1 MYLTEKVMDKK
12 KIFISFSSQ
21 KDKNKMNAFFKAI
34 KKDGTFEPIV
44 VEKKKTPGKLF
55 SEKVKEAI
63 KQSDYFIPIL
73 TRNSRTSQW
82 VNQEIGFAEAQ
93 VKCDILPI
101 VEESII
107 PKLKGFI
114 HNQIDCF
121 RYKGVRSSKNNEACN
136 FRVCYKEVIAHLKG
150 TIKSKLVVRKAK
162 MVEKFTSMILPSRV
176 EQGDSYTTKV
186 HFVGTVK
193 NGFFDNYVKHTQSD
207 WKAWNWDKNTLKNLK
222 RTFPGEIHGDVNIKS
237 EYTWTTKDWPIH
249 VRLYDH
255 PIPGEKRRIV
265 IAEEIHEFEVT

>member
-1 MYLTEKVMDKK
+1 MYLTEKAMDKK

-93 VKCDILPI
+93 VKCVILPI
-101 VEESII
+101 VEESIA

-114 HNQIDCF
+114 HNQLECF
-121 RYKGVRSSKNNEACN
+121 KFSGDRSNKNKEAYN
-136 FRVCYKEVIAHLKG
+136 FRVRYKEIIVHLKEM
-150 TIKSKLVVRKAK
+150 IESKLVVHKDK
-162 MVEKFTSMILPSRV
+162 MVEKFTSMIFPSRV
-176 EQGDSYTTKV
+176 EQGTSYTTKV

-193 NGFFDNYVKHTQSD
+193 NGFFDNYVNHRESG
-207 WKAWNWDKNTLKNLK
+207 WKTWNWDNNTLKNLK
-222 RTFPGEIHGDVNIKS
+222 RTYPGEIHGDVNIKS
-237 EYTWTTKDWPIH
+237 EYTWSMVNKG
-249 VRLYDH
+249 LA
-255 PIPGEKRRIV
+255 KR
-265 IAEEIHEFEVT
+265 